1 VEAASFFPG
10 GEIFC
15 PPTLHSFS
23 PLSQFSGDFSHRWG
37 VCIRMSVSNAAAQL
51 LLLLVALLIAA
62 LGNVSI
68 NRMSADIL
76 AESNGPE

>member
-1 VEAASFFPG
+1 
-10 GEIFC
+10 
-15 PPTLHSFS
+15 
-23 PLSQFSGDFSHRWG
+23 
-37 VCIRMSVSNAAAQL
+37 L
-51 LLLLVALLIAA
+51 LLVVALLIAA